1 MDIYDDFGV
10 NTTNSFNTPPKTISM
25 EMHDEIISELYQ
37 MRNLYLLRIQELIE
51 DGRADE
57 AIILCQSLI
66 K

>member
-1 MDIYDDFGV
+1 MGM
-10 NTTNSFNTPPKTISM
+10 PEMISM
-25 EMHDEIISELYQ
+25 EMHDEIVSELYQ